1 MRSKKRQERTE
12 EGQSSVD
19 TALILDKIA
28 AIQAQLNDQL
38 DDLNDK
44 IVNIQY
50 RHSFHRTKEAYLKS
64 QGYTLR
70 RENIK
75 PLKTLK
81 TCVLVRDVLS
91 CRSKKFGEIFI
102 EII

>member
-1 MRSKKRQERTE
+1 ME
-12 EGQSSVD
+12 EGKSSVD
-19 TALILDKIA
+19 TALILDRIA
-28 AIQAQLNDQL
+28 VMQAQLDDRL

-44 IVNIQY
+44 IVDIQN
-50 RHSFHRTKEAYLKS
+50 RHSFHRTKEAYLKF

-70 RENIK
+70 REKIK

-81 TCVLVRDVLS
+81 TCVFVWEVLS
-91 CRSKKFGEIFI
+91 YKGNKFDEIFI

>member
-19 TALILDKIA
+19 TPLILDRIA
-28 AIQAQLNDQL
+28 VMQGQLDDRL

-44 IVNIQY
+44 IVDIQN

-64 QGYTLR
+64 QGYTL
-70 RENIK
+70 EVK

-81 TCVLVRDVLS
+81 TCVFVREVLS
-91 CRSKKFGEIFI
+91 CKGNNFDEIFI

>member
-1 MRSKKRQERTE
+1 MRSKKRQERTK
-12 EGQSSVD
+12 EGQSSID
-19 TALILDKIA
+19 TALILDRIA
-28 AIQAQLNDQL
+28 AMQAPLNDRL

-44 IVNIQY
+44 IIDIQY
-50 RHSFHRTKEAYLKS
+50 WHSFHRKKEAYLQSEGEK
-64 QGYTLR
+64 
-70 RENIK
+70 IK

-91 CRSKKFGEIFI
+91 CKSNKFCEIFI